1 MSSNWIRRAT
11 RLAIYARDGFECAYC
26 RAPVSTARKPVTGAK
41 LATLDHAVSVR
52 DGGSNEAHNL
62 VTACRECNSAKADE
76 VFAAWL
82 SRLDIERRKHIIR
95 TTAIV
100 PNRAIG
106 RKLAMEGL

>member
-1 MSSNWIRRAT
+1 MSSNWIRRTT

-26 RAPVSTARKPVTGAK
+26 RAPVSTARKPVPGAK
-41 LATLDHAVSVR
+41 LATLDHAVSLR

-62 VTACRECNSAKADE
+62 VTACHECNSAKADE

-82 SRLDIERRKHIIR
+82 SRLDTARRAHIIR

-106 RKLAMEGL
+106 RKLAMGGL